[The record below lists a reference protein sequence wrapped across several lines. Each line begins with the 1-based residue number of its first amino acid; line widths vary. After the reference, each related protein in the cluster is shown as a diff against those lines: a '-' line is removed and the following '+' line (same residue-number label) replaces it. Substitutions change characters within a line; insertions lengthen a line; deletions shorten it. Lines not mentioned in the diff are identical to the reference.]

1 MEKLRHLKGFVKR
14 RGPFKSKATLK
25 VKPPPPPRHVANLYY
40 SKRYWGG
47 GSRGDEDRPIVDKD
61 VHGQS
66 THGPAYDD
74 NFEDVEYFMDE
85 LVRCFGR
92 GRNAQYDI
100 RILVEGRYSMF

>member
-1 MEKLRHLKGFVKR
+1 M
-14 RGPFKSKATLK
+14 
-25 VKPPPPPRHVANLYY
+25 
-40 SKRYWGG
+40 
-47 GSRGDEDRPIVDKD
+47 DKD
-61 VHGQS
+61 AHGQS

-74 NFEDVEYFMDE
+74 NFEYVEYFMDE